1 MPAFYKIDK
10 ERRLVIS
17 TGAGILTMAETLA
30 HQSKLAID
38 PDFDPGFSQL
48 MDFTQVTQIELS
60 ANDIRRLAQRS
71 VFSPQS
77 RRAFI
82 MPNDV
87 TYGLGR
93 MYEILREAAGEHG
106 IGVFRN
112 LEGALDWILSRR
124 ERA

>member
-10 ERRLVIS
+10 ERRLVMS

-30 HQSKLAID
+30 HQNKLAND
-38 PDFDPGFSQL
+38 PDFDPSFSQL
-48 MDFTQVTQIELS
+48 MDFTQVTQIELN

-71 VFSPQS
+71 IFSPQS

-82 MPNDV
+82 MPNDAA
-87 TYGLGR
+87 YGLGR
-93 MYEILREAAGEHG
+93 MYETFRESAGEHG
-106 IGVFRN
+106 IGVFRS
-112 LEGALDWILSRR
+112 LEEALDWILSKE